1 MHKVVKTVTYSRIM
15 GFGAIVA
22 LLMVFDFDV
31 RPERQIALTSKLKT
45 MG

>member
-1 MHKVVKTVTYSRIM
+1 MQP
-15 GFGAIVA
+15 
-22 LLMVFDFDV
+22 LLRVIGCILKGDLEL